1 MKTLDLRTILGAIL
15 IFCVIAGGCSLWYH
29 HEMRKL
35 DAEDKAFYQRLEQL
49 EQRKAARNHASTAS
63 TATTDA
69 TESALPIENSA
80 HFGDT
85 PEVFPTT
92 DTEIPEDTV
101 ADETRAVSE
110 IPLET
115 VEDIPVSPHGFGPYP
130 ELPEGWGPETW
141 NNLSANH
148 ELMKRVRIKLISQG
162 INAVGTTMENG
173 LVYPTIKGVAYVKWK
188 SYLRP
193 TGIVRYISRFIG
205 HPDDGVRMDAIRFEK
220 GRSLTEM
227 DVPSDI
233 ELVRYE
239 EGIDPY
245 EFLDLPRN

>member
-15 IFCVIAGGCSLWYH
+15 IFGVIAGGFSLWYH

-35 DAEDKAFYQRLEQL
+35 DAEDK
-49 EQRKAARNHASTAS
+49 
-63 TATTDA
+63 
-69 TESALPIENSA
+69 

-85 PEVFPTT
+85 PDVFPTT
-92 DTEIPEDTV
+92 DTGIPEDTV

-110 IPLET
+110 IPLQT
-115 VEDIPVSPHGFGPYP
+115 IEDMPVSPHGFGPYP

-173 LVYPTIKGVAYVKWK
+173 LVYPTIKGIVYVKWK

-193 TGIVRYISRFIG
+193 TGIVRYISRSIG
-205 HPDDGVRMDAIRFEK
+205 HPDDNARLDAIIFEK
-220 GRSLTEM
+220 GRSFTEA

-233 ELVRYE
+233 ELVPY

-245 EFLDLPRN
+245 QFLDLPRN

>member
-1 MKTLDLRTILGAIL
+1 MRTLDLRTILGAFL
-15 IFCVIAGGCSLWYH
+15 IFCVIASGFSLWYH
-29 HEMRKL
+29 YEMRKL
-35 DAEDKAFYQRLEQL
+35 DAEHKASYQRLEQR
-49 EQRKAARNHASTAS
+49 EAVPIPASTDV
-63 TATTDA
+63 TTDA
-69 TESALPIENSA
+69 TESALPIEDRA

-85 PEVFPTT
+85 PDVFPTT
-92 DTEIPEDTV
+92 TDTGMPEDTV
-101 ADETRAVSE
+101 ADETQAVSD
-110 IPLET
+110 IPRET

-148 ELMKRVRIKLISQG
+148 ELMKRVRIKLLSQG
-162 INAVGTTMENG
+162 VNAVGTAMENG

-188 SYLRP
+188 SSLRP
-193 TGIVRYISRFIG
+193 TGIVRYISHFIG
-205 HPDDGVRMDAIRFEK
+205 HPDDSIRLDAIIAEK
-220 GRSLTEM
+220 GSTFTEA

-245 EFLDLPRN
+245 EFLDLPRR

>member
-1 MKTLDLRTILGAIL
+1 MKTLDLRTILGTIL
-15 IFCVIAGGCSLWYH
+15 IFGVMAGGFSLWYH
-29 HEMRKL
+29 YEIRKL

-49 EQRKAARNHASTAS
+49 EQRKAARNHVPTAS
-63 TATTDA
+63 TDTTDA
-69 TESALPIENSA
+69 TESALPIENRV

-85 PEVFPTT
+85 PDVFPTT
-92 DTEIPEDTV
+92 DTGIPEDTV

-173 LVYPTIKGVAYVKWK
+173 LVYPTIKGIVYVKWK

-193 TGIVRYISRFIG
+193 TGIVRYISDSIG
-205 HPDDGVRMDAIRFEK
+205 HPDDNARLNAIISEN
-220 GRSLTEM
+220 GRSFTEA

-245 EFLDLPRN
+245 QFLDLPRK